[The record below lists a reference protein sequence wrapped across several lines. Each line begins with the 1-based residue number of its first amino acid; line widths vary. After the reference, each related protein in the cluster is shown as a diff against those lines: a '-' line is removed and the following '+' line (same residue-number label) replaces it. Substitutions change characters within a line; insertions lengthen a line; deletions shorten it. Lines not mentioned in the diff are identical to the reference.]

1 MKSRKVTETISPQQK
16 VEVQSG
22 KKNSVKVST
31 LSEADTLKLVHELEV
46 HHLEL
51 EMQNE
56 ELRRAK
62 DIAEKAE
69 KQVQNSELRYR
80 RLFEAAKDGILILD
94 ADNGQIIDANPFI
107 IEMLGYSLE
116 ELTGK
121 KLWEIGVFKKIAD
134 SKDAFTELQN
144 IGYIRFEDMPL
155 ETKKGKPINVEFVSN
170 VYLVDQKKV
179 IQCNIRDITKR
190 RLAEI
195 KLKESEVRLR
205 ELNATKD
212 KFFSIIA
219 HDLRNPFM
227 AILGFS
233 DFLIQKISDKD
244 YESIEEYANIIRN
257 SSQQVLS
264 LLTNLLQW
272 ASLQNGKIQF
282 NPEMFEIGALINEVT
297 ELSKGA
303 ALQKSI
309 TITKKL
315 PHNVLVFADKSMIGT
330 TLRNIISNAI
340 KFTKPGGKVNI
351 SAMKKQDE
359 LLITISD
366 NGIGMNKD
374 ALKRLFG
381 IEDGYS
387 TSGTQN
393 EPGTGLGLILCKEF
407 VHRHKGKIWAESE
420 PGKGSRFHFTIPTI

>member
-1 MKSRKVTETISPQQK
+1 MKSRKVPETISLQQK
-16 VEVQSG
+16 NEVQSG
-22 KKNSVKVST
+22 KKNLVRVSP
-31 LSEADTLKLVHELEV
+31 LSEADSLKLVHELEV
-46 HHLEL
+46 HRIEL

-69 KQVQNSELRYR
+69 KQLQNSETRYR

-94 ADNGQIIDANPFI
+94 ADNGQIVDANPFI
-107 IEMLGYSLE
+107 IEMLGYSLD
-116 ELTGK
+116 ELLGK
-121 KLWEIGVFKKIAD
+121 ELWDIGLFKNISD
-134 SKDAFTELQN
+134 SKDAFTELKN
-144 IGYIRFEDMPL
+144 KGYIRFEDLPL

-170 VYLVDQKKV
+170 VYLVDLKKV
-179 IQCNIRDITKR
+179 IQCNIRDITQR
-190 RLAEI
+190 RQAEI

-219 HDLRNPFM
+219 HDLKNPFM

-233 DFLIQKISDKD
+233 DLLVEKISDKD
-244 YESIEEYANIIRN
+244 YESIEEYINIIRN

-272 ASLQNGKIQF
+272 ASSQTGKIKF
-282 NPEMFEIGALINEVT
+282 NPEMIEIGALINEVT
-297 ELSKGA
+297 QLSGGA
-303 ALQKSI
+303 ARQKSI
-309 TITKKL
+309 TISKKL
-315 PHNVLVFADKSMIGT
+315 PPNFLIFADKSMIST
-330 TLRNIISNAI
+330 TLRNLISNAI
-340 KFTKPGGKVNI
+340 KFTNPDGKIII
-351 SAMKKQDE
+351 SAIKKQDE

-366 NGIGMNKD
+366 NGIGMNKET
-374 ALKRLFG
+374 LKRLFE

-387 TSGTQN
+387 SRGTQN

-407 VHRHKGKIWAESE
+407 VTRHKGKIWAESQ

>member
-1 MKSRKVTETISPQQK
+1 MKAPETISLQQK
-16 VEVQSG
+16 VEVHSG

-31 LSEADTLKLVHELEV
+31 LSDADTLKLVHELEV

-69 KQVQNSELRYR
+69 KQVQNSETRYR

-94 ADNGQIIDANPFI
+94 AGNGQIVDANPFI
-107 IEMLGYSLE
+107 IEMLEYSYE
-116 ELTGK
+116 EILGK
-121 KLWEIGVFKKIAD
+121 ELWEIGVFKNIED
-134 SKDAFTELQN
+134 SKDAFIELQN
-144 IGYIRFEDMPL
+144 KGYIRFDDMPL

-170 VYLVDQKKV
+170 VYLVDQTKV

-190 RLAEI
+190 KLAEI

-219 HDLRNPFM
+219 HDLKNPFM

-233 DFLIQKISDKD
+233 DLLVEKISDKD

-272 ASLQNGKIQF
+272 ASSQTGKIQF
-282 NPEMFEIGALINEVT
+282 NPEMIEIGALINEVT

-309 TITKKL
+309 TISKKL
-315 PHNVLVFADKSMIGT
+315 PPNFLVFADKSMIST

-366 NGIGMNKD
+366 NGIGMKKD

-381 IEDGYS
+381 IDDGYS
-387 TSGTQN
+387 SHGTQN

-407 VHRHKGKIWAESE
+407 VQRHKGKIWAESVQ
-420 PGKGSRFHFTIPTI
+420 GKGSRFHFTIPII